1 MEPKRDSK
9 NRKRRDRKKGGA
21 EKLLETIV
29 YNKSFRKTWN
39 KNMNNVT
46 YYRGFKPLVNAVHFL
61 FPTDLKDYKM
71 NFIAQSH
78 LDAAWLWT
86 QRDSIERSYMTFYKA
101 VEHIEK
107 YPFFTFTQTSPQY
120 FAWMKQYAPSLW
132 EKIKKYVTED
142 RLEIIGGMWV
152 EPDLVMPCGE
162 SLVRQRLYGCVLQLN
177 FGKCRKSNLCWM
189 FSGSRNKLPNSGK
202 FRAKFWTTKCRE

>member
-39 KNMNNVT
+39 KNMNNGT

-107 YPFFTFTQTSPQY
+107 YPFFIHTNQPAIFC
-120 FAWMKQYAPSLW
+120 MDEQYAPSLW
-132 EKIKKYVTED
+132 EKLRSMWRKTGLKSSEYV
-142 RLEIIGGMWV
+142 G
-152 EPDLVMPCGE
+152 
-162 SLVRQRLYGCVLQLN
+162 
-177 FGKCRKSNLCWM
+177 
-189 FSGSRNKLPNSGK
+189 
-202 FRAKFWTTKCRE
+202 